1 MRGPRIGNAERTHV
15 LGLLDGAHTAGLL
28 PVEQYDT
35 RVAQVGTATYASELA
50 DQVADLPPPYTLA
63 QPPPATAGNAAGNV
77 ALILGIA
84 SVPLSI
90 CAVGGVLGVLAVL
103 ASRGA
108 ARGRVTPALIGRVFG
123 ILGIALSI
131 AAVAAM
137 IYARSHAA

>member
-28 PVEQYDT
+28 PMEQYDS

-50 DQVADLPPPYTLA
+50 DQVADLPPPYTWTLPP
-63 QPPPATAGNAAGNV
+63 PPPAVGRV

-84 SVPLSI
+84 SVPFSMCLI
-90 CAVGGVLGVLAVL
+90 GGILGILAVI

-108 ARGRVTPALIGRVFG
+108 ARGRVSAALIGRVFG
-123 ILGIALSI
+123 VVGVALSI
-131 AAVAAM
+131 AAGAAL
-137 IYARSHAA
+137 ILR

>member
-28 PVEQYDT
+28 PMEQYDS

-50 DQVADLPPPYTLA
+50 DQVKDLPAPYAWA
-63 QPPPATAGNAAGNV
+63 QPPPPEAAGRV

-90 CAVGGVLGVLAVL
+90 CVIGGLLGIMAVV

-108 ARGRVTPALIGRVFG
+108 TRERLSAALIGRVFG
-123 ILGIALSI
+123 VLGIALSV
-131 AAVAAM
+131 AAVVAL
-137 IYARSHAA
+137 IFARRQ